1 MSAHAKKRRTNTSQ
15 LVLVDGDR
23 HTSWNV
29 PKKKVAALRRY
40 VANLVAKEQ
49 RGNLPS
55 LGAVEAATP
64 TNRGA
69 ILRGVRL
76 REGLTIA
83 ELAERAEVDEHNL
96 ANMELGNRPIG
107 KRLAQRLAK
116 ELHTDYR
123 LFL

>member
-1 MSAHAKKRRTNTSQ
+1 MSAHAKKRLTDTSQ
-15 LVLVDGDR
+15 LVLVEGER

-40 VANLVAKEQ
+40 VSNLVATEREGK
-49 RGNLPS
+49 LPG
-55 LGAVEAATP
+55 LGAVEAAKP
-64 TNRGA
+64 ANRG
-69 ILRGVRL
+69 IVLRGMRL

-83 ELAERAEVDEHNL
+83 ELAERAEIDEHNL